1 MFRRILVAIDD
12 SNISQLAFEKA
23 VSLAQA
29 CKATLH
35 LLHVL
40 SPTTENVGETPLFAA
55 AEYGTDIYINA
66 AEHYL
71 ESWHAV
77 EDKGLEML
85 RSLAE
90 SIESKGIETDF
101 TQLIGNPGEKICE
114 LALDWEAD
122 LIVTGSRRRSG
133 LKELFLGSVSNYVS
147 HRAPCSILI
156 VHHQEWENSEF
167 GIRNSEKE
175 DVVVEDAE
183 TR

>member
-1 MFRRILVAIDD
+1 MFHKILVAVDD
-12 SNISQLAFEKA
+12 SDISQLAFEKA

-40 SPTTENVGETPLFAA
+40 SPTTENVGETPMFAA
-55 AEYGTDIYINA
+55 AEYGTDIYTNA
-66 AEHYL
+66 TEHYL
-71 ESWHAV
+71 ASWHTV

-85 RSLAE
+85 RSLVK
-90 SIESKGIETDF
+90 SIDSEDIETDF
-101 TQLIGNPGEKICE
+101 TQLIGTPGEKICE

-147 HRAPCSILI
+147 HRASCSVLI
-156 VHHQEWENSEF
+156 VHPKEWETGETEET
-167 GIRNSEKE
+167 G
-175 DVVVEDAE
+175 DAV